1 MFVYKKKLFVVVM
14 NFPLYT
20 TSLHEVIVLRP
31 LQNWAWFL
39 KRLIRVNTGFN
50 LWSVLVFYLPMHYC
64 MFLMVKTHQY
74 FIASNCM
81 FLDEKT
87 VFKIWLN
94 PGLNL
99 TIFRGTGPTVT
110 YGENK
115 MIDCAKSA
123 LHKEIC

>member
-1 MFVYKKKLFVVVM
+1 
-14 NFPLYT
+14 
-20 TSLHEVIVLRP
+20 
-31 LQNWAWFL
+31 
-39 KRLIRVNTGFN
+39 
-50 LWSVLVFYLPMHYC
+50 
-64 MFLMVKTHQY
+64 
-74 FIASNCM
+74 M